1 LLTLTHTVIG
11 IPKAFPHF
19 HINNNLT
26 EKEKKRRSLTN
37 KSIKDTN
44 KEYKKK
50 KTMTAIILVLDLLHA
65 GGDTLVYQHLRRNVP
80 PPLNTPDLTKTNNII
95 NNKKKLNI
103 CTEFAACCG
112 RFSVT
117 TLAQKCATAAENA
130 RLDNK

>member
-1 LLTLTHTVIG
+1 MVLIHLPSYLLSYTHPYLSTLAHIHTYT

-19 HINNNLT
+19 HIKNNLT

-50 KTMTAIILVLDLLHA
+50 ITMTAIILVLDLLHA

-95 NNKKKLNI
+95 NNKKTEHLYRI
-103 CTEFAACCG
+103 CRMLWEI
-112 RFSVT
+112 
-117 TLAQKCATAAENA
+117 
-130 RLDNK
+130 